1 MTTLIVRLRG
11 DFPPE
16 EVAATGDDTGTL
28 VRIIASLDPARYPYL
43 AYVDPFGITVFNRLQ
58 MDVVIPELIQLRTEE
73 DAGRIGSVIDQV
85 IQFATQCRDEVH
97 LYVEFEGD

>member
-11 DFPPE
+11 ESPAE

-43 AYVDPFGITVFNRLQ
+43 AYVDPFGLTVFNRLQ
-58 MDVVIPELIQLRTEE
+58 MDVVVPELVQLKTEE
-73 DAGRIGSVIDQV
+73 GAGQIGSVINQV

-97 LYVEFEGD
+97 LYLKDVS